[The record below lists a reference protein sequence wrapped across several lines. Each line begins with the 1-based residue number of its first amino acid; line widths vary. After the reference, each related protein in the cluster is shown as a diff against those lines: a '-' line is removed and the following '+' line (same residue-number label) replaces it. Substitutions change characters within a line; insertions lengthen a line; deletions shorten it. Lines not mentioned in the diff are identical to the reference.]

1 MQATTPDDGRPQRDM
16 AAPTPPI
23 LRLNEDCIIKIAEH
37 IAVTDYEYQRRRE
50 AGCTSGPP
58 SMPPGPLIAFSMVN
72 KAIREMTAPVVFRRA
87 VLTLDEHYASE
98 WKRGLG
104 VIDLHTGCGRFVRTL
119 RWPRDSIR
127 HARSLCIRSSYD
139 QLEDECHESMWSL
152 GVERA
157 SHSKLIPA
165 AILDLLQTP
174 ISLKCLSLYG
184 LPSPLLQDIK
194 AYNFYIRI
202 PALQNVE
209 ELVIPMGAE
218 LFMHLCPNTKK
229 LSITGSNSC
238 RMRQDPF
245 QEHNDAFFRYA
256 SALTKLTSLHLDEL
270 HRYIMIWRIA
280 EELPNLEELKNLM
293 FEGGMSYYDAI
304 SLVTSL
310 RRLRILTT
318 NFFTHSPRDDDDNTE
333 ENRVQLAKKILDLN
347 HPALQA
353 VEIRMGPD
361 EATNGYQVFKKS
373 SVTGEVYPL
382 AKLMRR
388 PMKDAHLKWHPANLR

>member
-1 MQATTPDDGRPQRDM
+1 MQATAPDDGRPQRDM

-37 IAVTDYEYQRRRE
+37 IAVIDYEYQRRRE

-87 VLTLDEHYASE
+87 ILTLDEHYASE
-98 WKRGLG
+98 WKQGLG
-104 VIDLHTGCGRFVRTL
+104 VIDLHMGGSRFERTL
-119 RWPRDSIR
+119 RWPRDVIR
-127 HARSLCIRSSYD
+127 HARSLCIRCSYYPHD
-139 QLEDECHESMWSL
+139 HNSMWN
-152 GVERA
+152 VRIDKD
-157 SHSKLIPA
+157 SHSRLIPA

-174 ISLKCLSLYG
+174 ISLKYLSLYG
-184 LPSPLLQDIK
+184 LPYPLLEDIK
-194 AYNFYIRI
+194 AYDFYIRI

-218 LFMHLCPNTKK
+218 VFMHLCPNTKK
-229 LSITGSNSC
+229 LSITGSNG
-238 RMRQDPF
+238 RMTRTDPI

-256 SALTKLTSLHLDEL
+256 SALTKLTSLHLDEVQ
-270 HRYIMIWRIA
+270 RYIMTWRIA

-293 FEGGMSYYDAI
+293 FGGGMGYYDAVQMI
-304 SLVTSL
+304 TNL

-318 NFFTHSPRDDDDNTE
+318 NYFSRSPRDDHDNTE
-333 ENRVQLAKKILDLN
+333 EGRMQLAKRILDLN
-347 HPALQA
+347 HPTLQA
-353 VEIRMGPD
+353 VEIRMDVD

-373 SVTGEVYPL
+373 PVTGEVYPL
-382 AKLMRR
+382 TELMRR